1 MRQSQSEKYNWEEK
15 NINEWKI
22 ERDSLIEMECRK
34 KKTKHQEDEVEK
46 KNTEHFVCFCH
57 DKPTANAKSFF
68 HKQQEILFFQ
78 YNAIQRRYNIPFRS
92 CVIKQQPS

>member
-1 MRQSQSEKYNWEEK
+1 MNDRKRQFDRDGMQKEK
-15 NINEWKI
+15 NKTPT
-22 ERDSLIEMECRK
+22 RRSRK
-34 KKTKHQEDEVEK
+34 KKK